1 MGIRKYG
8 FTRGLTCL
16 IFVFILCGC
25 ASTKGIA
32 DKSGGLSSEDRRKFD
47 YFYLE
52 AERLKAIG
60 ENDAAFDLMSRAAD
74 LDTTSAAARFFL
86 APYYLRMGF
95 YEQARKDLR
104 YAAEKYPDNYW
115 YNVVYANFSQQSNR
129 HDEAIRIWTRLLEQN
144 PDKPEINSALAE
156 AYTAKGDMKQ
166 AVACYDRMESSMG
179 MMEPITIEKL
189 KLYEYMGDKEAM
201 VAEAE
206 KLQRTFP
213 RNTDYMRLLGD
224 IYLEAGNDSA
234 ALSIYNKALDLEPE
248 NGYIYLSRAGYYEK
262 RGDTIAYNNEIR
274 NALMNRRIDVDTK
287 LSIFS
292 TYIVG
297 LMKKKQ
303 ELNRVDSLF
312 AEMLEQY
319 PQEEPVHRLFGMYL
333 SSRKDFS
340 RAEEQYAIA
349 ADLAPTNPENW
360 LQLIGLYLYQ
370 EKYAEV
376 IRVGKRAIQ
385 YVPDQKDIYMY
396 VAVASAQT
404 KSYDEALSMLETG
417 LNYVE
422 ENDAGTKSFFYG
434 QMGDVYHSAG
444 DKEKSYEMYE
454 KALSYNASN
463 IPVLNNYSYFLAME
477 GQDLDKAER
486 LSAQTVKAEPDNA
499 TYLDTYAWIFFKQGN
514 YSLARIYLQNALD
527 KTKEPS
533 AELFEHYGDILFML
547 GEVDEAVTYWQKA
560 LEAGSESAELLQ
572 KKIKNKK
579 YIEK

>member
-32 DKSGGLSSEDRRKFD
+32 DKSGELSSEDRRKFD

-115 YNVVYANFSQQSNR
+115 YNVVYANFSQQSNH

-179 MMEPITIEKL
+179 MMKPITIEKL

-340 RAEEQYAIA
+340 RAEEQYVIA

-422 ENDAGTKSFFYG
+422 ENDAGTESFFYG

-477 GQDLDKAER
+477 GRDLDKAER
-486 LSAQTVKAEPDNA
+486 MSAQTVKAEPDNA

>member
-32 DKSGGLSSEDRRKFD
+32 DKSGELSSEDRRKFD

-115 YNVVYANFSQQSNR
+115 YNVVYANFSQQSNH

-179 MMEPITIEKL
+179 MMKPITIEKL

-340 RAEEQYAIA
+340 RAEEQYVIA

-454 KALSYNASN
+454 KALSYYASN

-477 GQDLDKAER
+477 GRDLDKAER
-486 LSAQTVKAEPDNA
+486 MSAQTVKAEPDNA